1 LHAEALDFE
10 RARKCCGEVLGQAVE
25 ANPFTFFICRNVL
38 AKACIGLRDYAG
50 ALAQFQEMQRRVEAD
65 GIGMD
70 CAIYPHF
77 HSNFC
82 QYWLQ
87 IGELARAQEEAARLY
102 EISVLPP
109 ERTYL
114 SLSHKLLAK
123 IAIAGKKLDEA
134 RVHVLRAVAFVEQ
147 ADLPLAAWRVYAT
160 AVSLHEVAGE
170 PAQAAAFRRRS
181 RQVIDRLCE
190 S

>member
-1 LHAEALDFE
+1 M
-10 RARKCCGEVLGQAVE
+10 
-25 ANPFTFFICRNVL
+25 
-38 AKACIGLRDYAG
+38 RDYAG

-70 CAIYPHF
+70 CTIYPHY

-87 IGELARAQEEAARLY
+87 IGDLARAQEEAARLY

-114 SLSHKLLAK
+114 ALSHKLLAK

-134 RVHVLRAVAFVEQ
+134 RVHVLRAVAIVEQ

-160 AVSLHEVAGE
+160 AASLHEVARE

-190 S
+190 SLGEDEPLREKLLAGYTAEALR